1 MPIAIKSFQ
10 VWNAGIGCMYACM
23 YVCLKSHPLS
33 CAVCFWFPGQ
43 AFTSHIVSF
52 SCDTVI
58 YHHFSFIAFMD
69 SVTLLDYIYLQID
82 LKKNCQYIFLF
93 PMKKKKP
100 TADYEKNKFLFKIN
114 KSALTK
120 LRYVGCILCS
130 EFKPSGFGGL
140 V

>member
-1 MPIAIKSFQ
+1 
-10 VWNAGIGCMYACM
+10 
-23 YVCLKSHPLS
+23 
-33 CAVCFWFPGQ
+33 
-43 AFTSHIVSF
+43 
-52 SCDTVI
+52 
-58 YHHFSFIAFMD
+58 MD

-82 LKKNCQYIFLF
+82 LKKKIVNTFSF
-93 PMKKKKP
+93 SPWKRKKP
-100 TADYEKNKFLFKIN
+100 TEDYEKNKFLFKIN

>member
-1 MPIAIKSFQ
+1 
-10 VWNAGIGCMYACM
+10 
-23 YVCLKSHPLS
+23 
-33 CAVCFWFPGQ
+33 
-43 AFTSHIVSF
+43 
-52 SCDTVI
+52 
-58 YHHFSFIAFMD
+58 
-69 SVTLLDYIYLQID
+69 
-82 LKKNCQYIFLF
+82 
-93 PMKKKKP
+93 MKKKKP